1 MNTLKTAL
9 LMIVLTGLFVL
20 VGDQVAGTQ
29 GMIIAL
35 VLAAGMNFVSYWY
48 SDTIVLKMYRAREV
62 SESEAPRL
70 YQIVRRLT
78 QKAEIPMPKV
88 HVIPHEA
95 PNAFATG
102 RDPEHAAVAVTQGIL
117 QILNDREL
125 EGVLAHEISHVDN
138 RDMLIS
144 TIAATMAGALMLLA
158 RIGMFAGMFVGGGRR
173 GRGGLGAIVLAI
185 VGAVAALL
193 IRMAISRSREYQAD
207 ADAAR
212 LTGNPDGLA
221 SALTKL
227 ERGAEHYRMDTNPS
241 TSHLFIV
248 NPLKGDWLAKLFSTH
263 PSTEDRV
270 NRLMEMRGK
279 V

>member
-20 VGDQVAGTQ
+20 IGDQVAGTQ

-35 VLAAGMNFVSYWY
+35 VLAAGMNFISYWY
-48 SDTIVLKMYRAREV
+48 SDTIVLKMYGAREV
-62 SESEAPRL
+62 SDAEAPRL
-70 YQIVRRLT
+70 HGIVRNLA
-78 QKAEIPMPKV
+78 QKAGIPVPRV
-88 HVIPHEA
+88 HIIPHEA

-158 RIGMFAGMFVGGGRR
+158 RMVMFAGMFFGGSRR
-173 GRGGLGAIVLAI
+173 GRGGLGVMVLAI

-193 IRMAISRSREYQAD
+193 I
-207 ADAAR
+207 
-212 LTGNPDGLA
+212 
-221 SALTKL
+221 
-227 ERGAEHYRMDTNPS
+227 
-241 TSHLFIV
+241 
-248 NPLKGDWLAKLFSTH
+248 
-263 PSTEDRV
+263 
-270 NRLMEMRGK
+270 
-279 V
+279 